1 MTLLDEP
8 TAVSLASALGPVR
21 DALLTDARSEA
32 ARIVETARAEADTI
46 VALAR
51 SDADEA
57 VQQARRRAE
66 ATSAAHTE
74 REMAQARRAAHATVL
89 QARDELW
96 RELNRRLGSAAERM
110 REDARYP
117 LLLDRLEG
125 LARSQLG
132 DGAVIERDPQ
142 LGGGIVAVDG
152 PRQVDYRLP
161 ALAERV
167 LETLAEEVAGLWS

>member
-1 MTLLDEP
+1 MTVLDEP
-8 TAVSLASALGPVR
+8 TAVGLASALGPVR
-21 DALLTDARSEA
+21 DALLADARAAA
-32 ARIVETARAEADTI
+32 ARIVETARSEADTI
-46 VALAR
+46 VETAR

-57 VQQARRRAE
+57 VQLARRRAE

-74 REMAQARRAAHATVL
+74 REMAQARRGAHATVL
-89 QARDELW
+89 HERDELW
-96 RELNRRLGSAAERM
+96 RELIRRLGSAAERM
-110 REDARYP
+110 REDPRYP
-117 LLLDRLEG
+117 LLLDGLER

-132 DGAVIERDPQ
+132 DGAVVERDPQ
-142 LGGGIVAVDG
+142 LGGGIVAVNG

>member
-8 TAVSLASALGPVR
+8 TTVSLVSLLDPVR
-21 DALLTDARSEA
+21 DALLAD
-32 ARIVETARAEADTI
+32 ARAEASRIIETVRAEADAI

-51 SDADEA
+51 SDAAEA

-66 ATSAAHTE
+66 ATSAAHSE
-74 REMAQARRAAHATVL
+74 REMARARRAAHATVL

-96 RELNRRLGSAAERM
+96 HELIRRLGSAAERM

-125 LARSQLG
+125 VARSQLG
-132 DGAVIERDPQ
+132 DAAVVERDPQ